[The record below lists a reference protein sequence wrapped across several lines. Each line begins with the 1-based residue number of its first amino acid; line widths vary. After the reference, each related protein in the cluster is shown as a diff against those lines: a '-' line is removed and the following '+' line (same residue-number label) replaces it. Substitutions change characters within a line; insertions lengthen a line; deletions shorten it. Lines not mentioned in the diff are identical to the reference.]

1 MISPPLKVY
10 VSGFPFLSCHNGW
23 YTLKNEKTYVKDEA
37 LFETKIINSY
47 TTYIKKT
54 KFDNWQFVET
64 TESGDRILA
73 FSADS
78 NLLFSYWS
86 EDISV
91 KLNAPSYLSF
101 LYFILLTLWIFDT
114 FT

>member
-47 TTYIKKT
+47 TTYIRKPNSIT
-54 KFDNWQFVET
+54 
-64 TESGDRILA
+64 G
-73 FSADS
+73 
-78 NLLFSYWS
+78 NLLKQPNRVIEF
-86 EDISV
+86 
-91 KLNAPSYLSF
+91 
-101 LYFILLTLWIFDT
+101 
-114 FT
+114 